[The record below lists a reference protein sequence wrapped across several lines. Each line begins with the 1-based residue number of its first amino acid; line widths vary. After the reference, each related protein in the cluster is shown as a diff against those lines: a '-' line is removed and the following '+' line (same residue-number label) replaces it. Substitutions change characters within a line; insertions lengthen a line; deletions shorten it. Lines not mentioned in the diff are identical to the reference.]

1 MVPDKALTTDL
12 KTLNFFSKFLSIHRI
27 KEIMKSFIIKSL
39 TLIYIIFMSCSIIH
53 AADSKSNRGEG
64 IVSFGASFGLLYW
77 GNLTSPI
84 TIAVPGEEW
93 TFGFEYGS
101 RNFKTDSTSSGIK
114 SEGSFNITDMG
125 LFARYYYG
133 NSFNS
138 IFALN
143 SMDSKMEV
151 FATNQSTGAT
161 ASGELSTSAIRFTA
175 GIGNEWTLDWGLVIG
190 ADWLTGSTLLTQTVD
205 ASVNESS
212 GSIDTSDTK
221 ESSEDLGKMINL
233 LSAIPGIVVFRIGY
247 SF

>member
-1 MVPDKALTTDL
+1 
-12 KTLNFFSKFLSIHRI
+12 
-27 KEIMKSFIIKSL
+27 MKSFIIKSL
-39 TLIYIIFMSCSIIH
+39 TLIYIIFTCCSIIH

-93 TFGFEYGS
+93 TFGIEYGS
-101 RNFKTDSTSSGIK
+101 RNFKTDSTNSGIK

-138 IFALN
+138 IFTLN

-151 FATNQSTGAT
+151 TSTNQSTGDT
-161 ASGELSTSAIRFTA
+161 ASGELSSSAIRFTA

-190 ADWLTGSTLLTQTVD
+190 ADWLTGSTLWTQTVD
-205 ASVNESS
+205 ASVNEST
-212 GSIDTSDTK
+212 GSIDTIDTK
-221 ESSEDLGKMINL
+221 ESFENYRCL
-233 LSAIPGIVVFRIGY
+233 
-247 SF
+247 

>member
-1 MVPDKALTTDL
+1 
-12 KTLNFFSKFLSIHRI
+12 
-27 KEIMKSFIIKSL
+27 
-39 TLIYIIFMSCSIIH
+39 MSCSIIH

-143 SMDSKMEV
+143 SMDSKM
-151 FATNQSTGAT
+151 
-161 ASGELSTSAIRFTA
+161 
-175 GIGNEWTLDWGLVIG
+175 
-190 ADWLTGSTLLTQTVD
+190 
-205 ASVNESS
+205 
-212 GSIDTSDTK
+212 
-221 ESSEDLGKMINL
+221 
-233 LSAIPGIVVFRIGY
+233 
-247 SF
+247 